1 MFIQTEQTPNAES
14 LKFRPGKPVL
24 GSSGTK
30 EFLTPKDSLQ
40 SPLAAALFRIK
51 GVESVFFG
59 PDFITITKES
69 ETPWQLLK
77 PDIYGSIMD
86 FYSSGQPLLKEGS
99 ENGSQEDGPEDTR
112 ITEEDDEITAT
123 IKELIVTRIRP
134 TIMEDGG
141 DIEYCGFENGTV
153 KLKLKGACRTCDSS
167 TITLKNGIENML
179 MHYVPEVEKV
189 EQVLDEAETEGLK
202 EFQKLEQALKKENTG
217 Q

>member
-1 MFIQTEQTPNAES
+1 
-14 LKFRPGKPVL
+14 VL
-24 GSSGTK
+24 
-30 EFLTPKDSLQ
+30 
-40 SPLAAALFRIK
+40 
-51 GVESVFFG
+51 FG

-77 PDIYGSIMD
+77 PDIYSSIMD
-86 FYSSGQPLLKEGS
+86 FYSSGEPLMKDGSSEQEG
-99 ENGSQEDGPEDTR
+99 EPGDGPQDTR
-112 ITEEDDEITAT
+112 ITPEDNEITAT

-189 EQVLDEAETEGLK
+189 EQVLDEVDMESQK
-202 EFQKLEQALKKENTG
+202 EFQKLEKALSKEKSE
-217 Q
+217 

>member
-24 GSSGTK
+24 ASGGTR
-30 EFLTPKDSLQ
+30 EFLSPRDSLQ

-51 GVESVFFG
+51 GVDSVLFG
-59 PDFITITKES
+59 PDFITITKEA

-86 FYSSGQPLLKEGS
+86 FYSSGEPLFKQDDPQSSGEG
-99 ENGSQEDGPEDTR
+99 GPEDTR
-112 ITEEDDEITAT
+112 ITTDDDEITAT

-153 KLKLKGACRTCDSS
+153 KLRLKGACRTCDSS

-179 MHYVPEVEKV
+179 MHYVPEVQRV
-189 EQVLDEAETEGLK
+189 EQVLDEMDMESQK
-202 EFQKLEQALKKENTG
+202 EFQKLEEALSKD
-217 Q
+217 